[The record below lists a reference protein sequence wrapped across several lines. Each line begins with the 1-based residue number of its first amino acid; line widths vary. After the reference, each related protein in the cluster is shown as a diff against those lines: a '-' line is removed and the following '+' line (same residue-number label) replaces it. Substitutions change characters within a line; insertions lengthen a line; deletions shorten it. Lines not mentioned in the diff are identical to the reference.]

1 MFKFKEYHFK
11 SFSLSLVTLILAFG
25 GIGMFLIQRLQD
37 SDEAQFEKQVL
48 GYVLGLAIMLIVA
61 TIDYHFLCK
70 LYIPLYLF
78 NLALL
83 LFCRF
88 TDKSMG
94 LPIYGD
100 THYLAKRW
108 IEIKLGADRS
118 EGRVSF
124 SLRRRVFRL

>member
-1 MFKFKEYHFK
+1 MFKFKEYNFK
-11 SFSLSLVTLILAFG
+11 AFSLSLITVILAFG

-48 GYVLGLAIMLIVA
+48 GYALGLVVMLIIAMV
-61 TIDYHFLCK
+61 DYHFICK
-70 LYIPLYLF
+70 LFIPLYFF

-100 THYLAKRW
+100 AHYQAKRW
-108 IEIKLGADRS
+108 IEIRL
-118 EGRVSF
+118 E
-124 SLRRRVFRL
+124 RRRRCHDGLHGT